1 MMFFFQFEEICRMLD
16 EFEERQPQATY
27 VPDQTVPPLENQ
39 TYMDLVGL
47 FTFINLDKLQT
58 FTVLNII

>member
-1 MMFFFQFEEICRMLD
+1 MLT
-16 EFEERQPQATY
+16 EQEQQNQPQATY
-27 VPDQTVPPLENQ
+27 VPDQAMPPLENP

-58 FTVLNII
+58 FTVVKIM